1 MGIENKYLTDRAL
14 LVRLREGDI
23 KAFDELYYRYVHKLM
38 AFAKTFFATK
48 EIAEEA
54 VQEIFIRI
62 WEKRTTLDKDKD
74 FKPYLYQAVKYYM
87 YNYIRD
93 KKHEHTFEEIP
104 EEYFVNE
111 DNQHDE
117 LVYRE
122 LEEKAHGLIHSL
134 PKTQRQIFMMNKL
147 EGMSS
152 MEIAAKMNLSKRTVE
167 HHIYLATKAVKG
179 ELLQNPSLLVML
191 FVLV

>member
-1 MGIENKYLTDRAL
+1 MGIENEHSTDKV
-14 LVRLREGDI
+14 LVTRLREGDV

-38 AFAKTFFATK
+38 AFARKFFANK

-62 WEKRTTLDKDKD
+62 WEKRSTLDKDKD

-93 KKHEHTFEEIP
+93 KKYAHTFEEMP
-104 EEYFVNE
+104 EEHFMDVA
-111 DNQHDE
+111 NQHDM

-122 LEEKAHGLIHSL
+122 LEEKAYGLIRSL
-134 PKTQRQIFMMNKL
+134 PTTQRQVFMMNKL

-152 MEIAAKMNLSKRTVE
+152 TEIAAKMNLSKRTVE

-179 ELLQNPSLLVML
+179 ELLQNPY
-191 FVLV
+191 